1 MFPFIDELDE
11 EQRIAA
17 TAESDAVVSAGAG
30 SGKTRVLAAR
40 YGWLVMTG
48 RCKVEQIL
56 TITFTNKAAN
66 EMYRR
71 IYSLLSE
78 NAPHN
83 EYARAAIENFHKAHI
98 STLDSFCGAIARA
111 VCRRFGISPDFESN
125 DVRVRELARSLA
137 LRFVLD
143 KRNNPALQQLI
154 AENKMRFTADEL
166 FAHPVLY
173 HSPISRP
180 LDFKEFEKKQREEI
194 FCRWKE
200 FAGLA
205 DSQIALIRENHSD
218 VPPKTALADHL
229 DAVLPRAVKAPGI
242 ESLFTEDPSAGGES
256 KARDSVAAYMNFLAD
271 LVGFTFRSSKKSEA
285 VQIIKETADQLK
297 EIYEKLLALAN
308 HALQWDIVTAVF
320 PLIEEFQTLLNT
332 KKREG
337 GILTFT
343 DIAHLAVDGL
353 RQHPDIRRMYQ
364 GSFRM
369 IMIDEFQ
376 DNNSLQR
383 DLVDLLSDPA
393 KVFYVGDEKQSI
405 YRFRGAD
412 VSVFRGLTNHAEC
425 KLSLN
430 RNYRSHPAL
439 IGAFNRIFG
448 GYRSEADPQPAKG
461 VFPPDGIQVED
472 FEANYRWT
480 KSKNLTDAKSQ
491 TGAEPKKNNSGHEGP
506 RLHFAFFD
514 KDRLEGSDNSLKAED
529 YEARYI
535 AETIKTLVS
544 GKKFIEDKETGETRP
559 CTYGDFAVLQRSHTH
574 QRALERA
581 FKLFGVPFA
590 ADRPAALFD
599 DAPVNDMW
607 AFLKLLVY
615 PDDRITYGALL
626 RSPFV
631 RLSEDAFT
639 LCMLEGRGI
648 FDPSLDEKL
657 PPADRRR
664 YQEARQL
671 YAELLQDARDLP
683 VSSLIT
689 KLWYR
694 QGYRHEALWSAST
707 QVYLNLY
714 DLFFEQA
721 RTIEDQGKGLVDF
734 LDYLEDLASKKE
746 KFDDVALP
754 GEEESGVRI
763 MTIHR
768 CKGLEFPIVFVY
780 GCGSREDVSLNRGL
794 TFFSE
799 RWGIVLQLP
808 QAEELESGEDY
819 FYLAE
824 KDQHRAKSVAEL
836 KRLLYVAMTRAEQEL
851 YVTAIIPPQNKG
863 EREDLNPEEFTD
875 SEKEFIVRRLE
886 QYKANPNL
894 QSTSFLLLLP
904 DLDGE
909 NPLYTVEA
917 ISSEAAT
924 SKTIGSSRFTRE
936 NSAGELS
943 LEENALQVAS
953 DYETIPVV
961 PPYQFVPRTISA
973 SSLQLSPD
981 GSSFAQGR
989 FEKQSDS
996 GDEALDK
1003 LILRAGLEPQDF
1015 GTIVHSFIEARFNGL
1030 PQRIPSR
1037 FAALVGDAKNL
1048 EALSGAAQ
1056 TMADGFFDSPL
1067 GRKAAAAAGSFLRT
1081 EYPILTVVNHGN
1093 DAHAKTTILGKID
1106 LIFDNGDAMY
1116 VVDFK
1121 TDREEDI
1128 TRHIGQLAVYK
1139 RAAEDIFGKPVECRL
1154 FYLRKCLEVDLAKE
1168 IANISVEELTAPAIT
1183 CILTQQGNLLL
1194 WPIKK

>member
-1 MFPFIDELDE
+1 MFPFIDELDD
-11 EQRIAA
+11 EQRTAA

-83 EYARAAIENFHKAHI
+83 EHARAAIENFHKAHI
-98 STLDSFCGAIARA
+98 STLDSFCSVIARA

-143 KRNNPALQQLI
+143 KRNNPALQHLI

-194 FCRWKE
+194 LCRWKE

-205 DSQIALIRENHSD
+205 DSQIALIRENHSG
-218 VPPKTALADHL
+218 VPPKTVLADHL
-229 DAVLPRAVKAPGI
+229 AAVLPKTVKAPGI
-242 ESLFTEDPSAGGES
+242 EGLFTEDPSSGGES

-285 VQIIKETADQLK
+285 VQIIKEAADQLK
-297 EIYEKLLALAN
+297 AIYEKLLALAN

-353 RQHPDIRRMYQ
+353 RQYSDIRQMYQ

-412 VSVFRGLTNHAEC
+412 VSVFRGLANHAEC

-439 IGAFNRIFG
+439 ITAFNRIFG
-448 GYRSEADPQPAKG
+448 GYRSEADPQPAEG
-461 VFPPDGIQVED
+461 VFPPDGIPAED
-472 FEANYRWT
+472 FEANYRWI
-480 KSKNLTDAKSQ
+480 KSRDQTSARSQ
-491 TGAEPKKNNSGHEGP
+491 AGAESKKNNSGHEEP

-514 KDRLEGSDNSLKAED
+514 KGCLAGSDDSLRAED

-535 AETIKTLVS
+535 AQTIKTLVS
-544 GKKFIEDKETGETRP
+544 GRKLFEDKDSGETRP

-607 AFLKLLVY
+607 AILKLLVY

-631 RLSEDAFT
+631 RMSEDAFT

-657 PPADRRR
+657 PPADCRR
-664 YQEARQL
+664 YRAARQL
-671 YAELLQDARDLP
+671 YGELLQDARDLP

-689 KLWYR
+689 KLWYK

-721 RTIEDQGKGLVDF
+721 QTIEDQGKGLVDF

-794 TFFSE
+794 TFYSE
-799 RWGIVLQLP
+799 HWGVVLQLP
-808 QAEELESGEDY
+808 QAEELDSGEDY

-863 EREDLNPEEFTD
+863 EREDLNPEEYKD
-875 SEKEFIVRRLE
+875 NEKEFIVRRLE

-894 QSTSFLLLLP
+894 QSASFLLLLP

-909 NPLYTVEA
+909 NLLYTVEA
-917 ISSEAAT
+917 ISSEA
-924 SKTIGSSRFTRE
+924 IGNSRLNAARG
-936 NSAGELS
+936 NSAGDLPLSELS
-943 LEENALQVAS
+943 LEENALQVAG
-953 DYETIPVV
+953 DYETIPLV
-961 PPYQFVPRTISA
+961 PPYQFIPRTISA
-973 SSLQLSPD
+973 SSLKVQPAE
-981 GSSFAQGR
+981 SSFI
-989 FEKQSDS
+989 QSNPTEQADPS
-996 GDEALDK
+996 DEALDK
-1003 LILRAGLEPQDF
+1003 LISRAGLEPQNF

-1048 EALSGAAQ
+1048 EALASAAQ

-1093 DAHAKTTILGKID
+1093 TAQGKTTVLGKID

-1154 FYLRKCLEVDLAKE
+1154 FYLRKCLEADLTKE
-1168 IANISVEELTAPAIT
+1168 ITNTSVEELTVPAIT
-1183 CILTQQGNLLL
+1183 CILT
-1194 WPIKK
+1194 

>member
-1 MFPFIDELDE
+1 MFPFIDELDD
-11 EQRIAA
+11 EQRAAA
-17 TAESDAVVSAGAG
+17 TTENDAVVSAGAG

-78 NAPHN
+78 YAPQN
-83 EYARAAIENFHKAHI
+83 ENVRTALESFHKAHI
-98 STLDSFCGAIARA
+98 STLDSFCGAVARA

-143 KRNNPALQQLI
+143 KRNNPALQHLI
-154 AENKMRFTADEL
+154 AEKKMRLTADEL
-166 FAHPVLY
+166 FAEPVLY
-173 HSPISRP
+173 HSPISHP

-194 FCRWKE
+194 LCRWKE
-200 FAGLA
+200 FTGMA
-205 DSQIALIRENHSD
+205 DDQIALIRENRSG
-218 VPPKTALADHL
+218 VSAKTALAGHL
-229 DAVLPRAVKAPGI
+229 DAVLPRAVSAPGI
-242 ESLFTEDPSAGGES
+242 DGLFAGGES
-256 KARDSVAAYMNFLAD
+256 KLRDSVAAYIDFLAD
-271 LVGFTFRSSKKSEA
+271 AAGIRVSGKSES
-285 VQIIKETADQLK
+285 VQIIKEAVAELK
-297 EIYEKLLALAN
+297 ELYEKLLALAN
-308 HALQWDIVTAVF
+308 HAFQWDIVTAVF
-320 PLIEEFQTLLNT
+320 PLIEEYQTLLNA

-353 RQHPDIRRMYQ
+353 RSYPDIRRMYQ
-364 GSFRM
+364 DSFRM

-383 DLVDLLSDPA
+383 DLVNLLSDPA

-412 VSVFRGLTNHAEC
+412 VSVFRSLAEQAEG

-439 IGAFNRIFG
+439 ISAFNRIFG
-448 GYRSEADPQPAKG
+448 GYRSEADPAPAKG
-461 VFPPDGIQVED
+461 VFPPEGIRVMD
-472 FEANYRWT
+472 FEANYRWV
-480 KSKNLTDAKSQ
+480 KSRNKADAESEKH
-491 TGAEPKKNNSGHEGP
+491 NSEREEP

-514 KDRLEGSDNSLKAED
+514 KGRLDSSDNSLKADD

-535 AETIKTLVS
+535 AETIKNLAS
-544 GKKFIEDKETGETRP
+544 GKKLIKDKDSGETRP
-559 CTYGDFAVLQRSHTH
+559 CTYGDFAVLQRSYTH

-581 FKLFGVPFA
+581 FKYFGVPFY
-590 ADRPAALFD
+590 ADSPAALFD

-607 AFLKLLVY
+607 ALLKLLVY
-615 PDDRITYGALL
+615 PDDRITYGAVL

-657 PPADRRR
+657 PSADRRR
-664 YQEARQL
+664 YREARQL
-671 YAELLQDARDLP
+671 YGELLQDARDLP

-689 KLWYR
+689 KLWYK

-746 KFDDVALP
+746 KFDDVVLP

-763 MTIHR
+763 MSIHR

-780 GCGSREDVSLNRGL
+780 GCGSQEKLSLDRGL
-794 TFFSE
+794 TFYSD
-799 RWGIVLQLP
+799 RWGVVLQLP
-808 QAEELESGEDY
+808 QAEELDSGDDY

-824 KDQHRAKSVAEL
+824 KDQHRAKTQAEL

-851 YVTAIIPPQNKG
+851 YVTAIIPVQNKE

-875 SEKEFIVRRLE
+875 NENEFIVRRFK
-886 QYKANPNL
+886 QYRANPNL
-894 QSTSFLLLLP
+894 QSVSFLLLLP
-904 DLDGE
+904 DLDEE
-909 NPLYTVEA
+909 NSLYTIEA
-917 ISSEAAT
+917 ISAGA
-924 SKTIGSSRFTRE
+924 IGSSRFTRE
-936 NSAGELS
+936 NSAGDIS
-943 LEENALQVAS
+943 LEENALQVAG
-953 DYETIPVV
+953 DYETIPLV
-961 PPYQFVPRTISA
+961 PPCQFVPRTISA
-973 SSLQLSPD
+973 SSLRLPPD
-981 GSSFAQGR
+981 AAQGR
-989 FEKQSDS
+989 PEEQSDS
-996 GDEALDK
+996 GDDALDK
-1003 LILRAGLEPQDF
+1003 LLSRAGLEPQDF

-1030 PQRIPSR
+1030 PPRIPSR
-1037 FAALVGDAKNL
+1037 FAALVGEVEQLDEL
-1048 EALSGAAQ
+1048 TRTAQ
-1056 TMADGFFDSPL
+1056 TMSDGFFDSPL
-1067 GRKAAAAAGSFLRT
+1067 GRKSAAAAAAGSLLKT

-1093 DAHAKTTILGKID
+1093 AAHDKTTVLGKID
-1106 LIFDNGDAMY
+1106 LLFDDGGAIY

-1139 RAAEDIFGKPVECRL
+1139 RAAEDIFEKPVECRL
-1154 FYLRKCLEVDLAKE
+1154 FYLRKCLEVDLTKE
-1168 IANISVEELTAPAIT
+1168 ITNTSVEELVAA
-1183 CILTQQGNLLL
+1183 CYE
-1194 WPIKK
+1194 

>member
-1 MFPFIDELDE
+1 MFPFIDELDD
-11 EQRIAA
+11 EQRVAA
-17 TAESDAVVSAGAG
+17 TAENDAVVSAGAG

-98 STLDSFCGAIARA
+98 STLDSFCGAVARA

-125 DVRVRELARSLA
+125 DGRVRELARSLA

-154 AENKMRFTADEL
+154 AENKMRFIADEL
-166 FAHPVLY
+166 FVQPVLY
-173 HSPISRP
+173 HSTISRP
-180 LDFKEFEKKQREEI
+180 LDFTYFEKLQRAEI
-194 FCRWKE
+194 FFRWKD
-200 FAGLA
+200 FTGMA
-205 DSQIALIRENHSD
+205 DDQISLIRENQSD

-229 DAVLPRAVKAPGI
+229 NAVLPNTVRAPGI
-242 ESLFTEDPSAGGES
+242 EDLFAKDLAADGRS
-256 KARDSVAAYMNFLAD
+256 KARDSVAAYMGFLAD
-271 LVGFTFRSSKKSEA
+271 LVGFIFRSSKKSEA
-285 VQIIKETADQLK
+285 VQIIKEAADQLK

-320 PLIEEFQTLLNT
+320 PLIDEYQTLLNT

-353 RQHPDIRRMYQ
+353 SQYPDIRRMYQ
-364 GSFRM
+364 DSFRM

-439 IGAFNRIFG
+439 IAAFNRIFG
-448 GYRSEADPQPAKG
+448 GYRAEADPAPAKG
-461 VFPPDGIQVED
+461 VFSPDGIQVED
-472 FEANYRWT
+472 FEANYRWI
-480 KSKNLTDAKSQ
+480 KSRNQ
-491 TGAEPKKNNSGHEGP
+491 TGAESKKNNSGHDEH

-514 KDRLEGSDNSLKAED
+514 KGCLEGSDDGLRAED

-535 AETIKTLVS
+535 AQTIKTLVS
-544 GKKFIEDKETGETRP
+544 GGKLIEDKDSGETRP

-581 FKLFGVPFA
+581 FKLFGVPFG

-631 RLSEDAFT
+631 RLSEDAFA

-657 PPADRRR
+657 PPADCRR

-671 YAELLQDARDLP
+671 YTELLQDARDLP

-689 KLWYR
+689 KLWYK

-780 GCGSREDVSLNRGL
+780 GCGSREELSLDRGL

-799 RWGIVLQLP
+799 YWGVVLRLP

-824 KDQHRAKSVAEL
+824 KDQHRAKTIAEL

-851 YVTAIIPPQNKG
+851 YVTAIIPAQNKG
-863 EREDLNPEEFTD
+863 EREDLNPEEFKD

-894 QSTSFLLLLP
+894 QSVSFLLLLP

-917 ISSEAAT
+917 ISIEAL
-924 SKTIGSSRFTRE
+924 GSSRFVRE
-936 NSAGELS
+936 NSAGDIS
-943 LEENALQVAS
+943 RRDISIEENARYVAV

-973 SSLQLSPD
+973 SSLKVQPAE
-981 GSSFAQGR
+981 SSFAQGGLE
-989 FEKQSDS
+989 EKPDS
-996 GDEALDK
+996 SDEALDK
-1003 LILRAGLEPQDF
+1003 LISRAGLEPQDF

-1030 PQRIPSR
+1030 PQRVPSR

-1048 EALSGAAQ
+1048 EALTGAAQ

-1067 GRKAAAAAGSFLRT
+1067 GRKAADAAGSFLRT

-1093 DAHAKTTILGKID
+1093 AAHNKTTVLGKID
-1106 LIFDNGDAMY
+1106 LLFDNGDALY

-1121 TDREEDI
+1121 TDREEAI

-1154 FYLRKCLEVDLAKE
+1154 FYLRKCLEVDLTKE
-1168 IANISVEELTAPAIT
+1168 IANTSVEELTVPAIT
-1183 CILTQQGNLLL
+1183 CILT
-1194 WPIKK
+1194 